1 MAGAPPLDR
10 DTPAPQAPDSTSN
23 DGRTPAMHQ
32 RITPTA
38 TMIMSCLVATGLIG
52 VAACGPPP
60 SPEGNSTAGAEAA
73 TLTVAETTAP
83 STLDTQASGL
93 FADRFAWQLSYECLM
108 YTTPEGSVEPAL
120 ASEYRVSEDGLTYSF
135 TLREGVAFSNG
146 DSLDADDVV
155 YTFQRLKKSPGRY
168 DKELFPT
175 WDGVS
180 KTGDMT
186 VEFTLDS
193 PDAGFIYNM
202 GNPLVWGCAIMSESA
217 KDANLATEM
226 IGTGPGVRTEDK
238 TDTKETQERT

>member
-1 MAGAPPLDR
+1 PLPLHTHSVRRVDKQFNGVLAWLSSCTREKHASRRSRRQQASSPMAGAPPLDR
-10 DTPAPQAPDSTSN
+10 DMPAAQEPDSTSN

-83 STLDTQASGL
+83 STLDPQASGL

-135 TLREGVAFSNG
+135 TLREGVAF
-146 DSLDADDVV
+146 
-155 YTFQRLKKSPGRY
+155 
-168 DKELFPT
+168 
-175 WDGVS
+175 
-180 KTGDMT
+180 
-186 VEFTLDS
+186 
-193 PDAGFIYNM
+193 
-202 GNPLVWGCAIMSESA
+202 
-217 KDANLATEM
+217 
-226 IGTGPGVRTEDK
+226 
-238 TDTKETQERT
+238 